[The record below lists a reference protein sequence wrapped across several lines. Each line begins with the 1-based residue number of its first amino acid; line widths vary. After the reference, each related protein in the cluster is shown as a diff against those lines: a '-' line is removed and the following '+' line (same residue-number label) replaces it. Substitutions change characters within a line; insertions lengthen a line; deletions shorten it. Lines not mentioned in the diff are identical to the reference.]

1 MPPVHIHVPFTK
13 VPRFLDIIQSKRLD
27 LEIYF
32 DGASLDLLTREEI
45 RLLKEALDY
54 DPSLSFHA
62 PFMDLSPGAVDS
74 RVREA
79 TLDRFHQVLD
89 IAGILGPRTIV
100 FHSGY
105 EKWKYA
111 LNTDIWLEKSLLTW
125 EPILRRAESLGVRI
139 AIENIF
145 EDEPSSLALLMK
157 RIDSEN
163 FGVCFDTGHCNLFS
177 RLPLEEWMKALGH
190 HILELHLHDNDRTAD
205 QHLPIGDGTFD
216 FPRFF
221 ELLGGRDCVYT
232 IEAHTPEHAA
242 RSLAYLQAMGNNRNT
257 KQT

>member
-1 MPPVHIHVPFTK
+1 MPRTHIHVPFTK
-13 VPRFLDIIQSKRLD
+13 VPRFIDVIKSKKLD

-32 DGASLDLLTREEI
+32 DGAALDLLTMEEI
-45 RLLKEALDY
+45 SRMKDTLDY
-54 DPSLSFHA
+54 NPSLSFHA

-79 TLDRFHQVLD
+79 TLDRFHRILD
-89 IAGILGPRTIV
+89 IAGILGPKTIV

-125 EPILRRAESLGVRI
+125 EPILKRAESLGIRV

-145 EDEPSSLALLMK
+145 EDEPSNLGLLME
-157 RIDSEN
+157 RMSSPD

-177 RLPLEEWMKALGH
+177 RVPLEEWMEALGQY
-190 HILELHLHDNDRTAD
+190 IVELHLHDNDGTSD
-205 QHLPIGDGTFD
+205 QHLPIGDGAFD

-221 ELLGGRDCVYT
+221 ELLGSRDCVYT
-232 IEAHTPEHAA
+232 IEAHTPEHAVK
-242 RSLAYLQAMGNNRNT
+242 SLAYLQVMGNSRSR
-257 KQT
+257 KKL